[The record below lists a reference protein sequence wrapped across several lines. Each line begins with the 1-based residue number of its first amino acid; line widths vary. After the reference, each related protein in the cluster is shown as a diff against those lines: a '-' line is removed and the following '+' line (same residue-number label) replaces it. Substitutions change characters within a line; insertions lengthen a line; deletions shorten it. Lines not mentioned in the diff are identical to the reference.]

1 MPTGVLIIDL
11 TCNYYVDVVKELI
24 SNGLPIKLAAI
35 SERNE
40 YQPDNLSE
48 FLKSNSI
55 KFFNY
60 DILYRPERFEKIY
73 KPNYEKLDSELFKKI
88 SYYKDLFLQMTDRNS
103 FFPISATE
111 RSRLFN
117 RYLSHFSE
125 MLGVNKIDTVIFF
138 GIPHGPW
145 SIALWGLAKV
155 LNKNV
160 MYTSPVDISTSLST
174 IETNITVQRKYTRN
188 NKILGKLANIESTK
202 KIKDILKSQM
212 IKKSF
217 TAKYTNRKML
227 KHVSVHKNYLKRV
240 ASLIFKNPFS
250 VYISSEFDL
259 NTNRRMRI
267 SCAIPLLR
275 YYLSLLK
282 SINFYEINSTKKLP
296 TKNSVVLFLHMQP
309 EAAINPLGGHFN
321 DQLLLLEFI
330 LAALP
335 KDMNVFVKEH
345 PWQYE
350 TIGED
355 KNERSIQFYKN
366 IIKDKRVKLLSRSIP
381 SEEIIRNAGV
391 IISTCGTV
399 SWEAIL
405 IGKPCIAFGWSWFTA
420 CKSCFVVDSIKK
432 LKSAI
437 KKCRFISSEQVFK
450 DRDEFINQLEKRI
463 IYGVNH
469 NLYLADVDREF
480 NYEEGVEN
488 IAKALSIVSKA

>member
-1 MPTGVLIIDL
+1 MI
-11 TCNYYVDVVKELI
+11 
-24 SNGLPIKLAAI
+24 
-35 SERNE
+35 
-40 YQPDNLSE
+40 
-48 FLKSNSI
+48 F
-55 KFFNY
+55 
-60 DILYRPERFEKIY
+60 LYRPERFEKIY

-282 SINFYEINSTKKLP
+282 SINFYEINSTKNYQL
-296 TKNSVVLFLHMQP
+296 KNSVVLFLHMQP
-309 EAAINPLGGHFN
+309 EAAI
-321 DQLLLLEFI
+321 
-330 LAALP
+330 
-335 KDMNVFVKEH
+335 
-345 PWQYE
+345 
-350 TIGED
+350 
-355 KNERSIQFYKN
+355 
-366 IIKDKRVKLLSRSIP
+366 
-381 SEEIIRNAGV
+381 
-391 IISTCGTV
+391 
-399 SWEAIL
+399 
-405 IGKPCIAFGWSWFTA
+405 
-420 CKSCFVVDSIKK
+420 KSF
-432 LKSAI
+432 
-437 KKCRFISSEQVFK
+437 
-450 DRDEFINQLEKRI
+450 
-463 IYGVNH
+463 
-469 NLYLADVDREF
+469 
-480 NYEEGVEN
+480 
-488 IAKALSIVSKA
+488 